1 MEAYMWTPT
10 TPIPSTS
17 STQGRKLVK
26 WGLVVV
32 VGGLV
37 PLGSWMALAP
47 ISMAVVAPAFV
58 KVDLNRRPVQH
69 LEGGIVRRVLAR
81 DGQRVS
87 AGQPILILGDVSVD
101 ADSNRIAYRVLAEKA
116 ALARLASEQQGM
128 KQITF
133 TPELMEAAREDPR
146 IAHALENET
155 SLFVA
160 HSDSLDSEIALML
173 TQRQHVQEESV
184 ALRAQIGQVQRSLAL
199 QRKDLELNRKLQ
211 REGFLSAARVSQ
223 IDAAVADYA
232 SRLEER
238 RAEMARLGQRLADI
252 DLKIRSVRNTF
263 TQGANDQL
271 RASMTRLAEAE
282 QEMRKTQ
289 DASSRQVVVAPTSGE
304 IIDMK
309 FTSPGAIIRP
319 GDSIAEIVPADP
331 HLILE
336 ARIPSAEINHLHPGQ
351 RTRIQFTALRYR
363 GGAMVEGKVT
373 YIPAD
378 RLIDRT
384 NGESFYN
391 VLVEVD
397 AHAMQ
402 SFRELK
408 LMAGMPATVYI
419 EGSKQTALQYLTEPI
434 TAGMRKAARE
444 L

>member
-1 MEAYMWTPT
+1 METSIT
-10 TPIPSTS
+10 STS
-17 STQGRKLVK
+17 VTQGRTLVK
-26 WGLVVV
+26 WGLVIVI
-32 VGGLV
+32 GGLV
-37 PLGSWMALAP
+37 PMGAWMALAP
-47 ISMAVVAPAFV
+47 MSMAVVAPAFV

-69 LEGGIVRRVLAR
+69 LEGGIVRRVLVR

-87 AGQPILILGDVSVD
+87 AGQPILILGDVGVD
-101 ADSNRIAYRVLAEKA
+101 ADSNRLAYRVQVEKA
-116 ALARLASEQQGM
+116 VMARLTGEQQGV
-128 KQITF
+128 KQLAF
-133 TPELMEAAREDPR
+133 PPELTEAAQQDAR
-146 IAHALENET
+146 IARALDNET

-160 HSDSLDSEIALML
+160 RTGSLDSEIALML
-173 TQRQHVQEESV
+173 TQRRHVQEESV
-184 ALRAQIGQVQRSLAL
+184 ALRAQIGQVRRSLEL

-211 REGFLSAARVSQ
+211 REGFLSPARVSQ
-223 IDAAVADYA
+223 IDAAVSDYA
-232 SRLEER
+232 ARLEER

-252 DLKIRSVRNTF
+252 DLKVRSVRNAF
-263 TQGANDQL
+263 TQAANDQL
-271 RASMTRLAEAE
+271 QASMTRLAEAE

-289 DASSRQVVVAPTSGE
+289 DAASRQAVLAPSSGE
-304 IIDMK
+304 IIDLK

-336 ARIPSAEINHLHPGQ
+336 AHIPTGEINHLHMGQ
-351 RTRIQFTALRYR
+351 RTRIQFAALRYR
-363 GGAMVEGKVT
+363 GGAMVEGNVA

-378 RLIDRT
+378 RFVDRAS
-384 NGESFYN
+384 GESFYN

-397 AHAMQ
+397 AQGLH

-419 EGSKQTALQYLTEPI
+419 EGSKQTALQYLMEPI